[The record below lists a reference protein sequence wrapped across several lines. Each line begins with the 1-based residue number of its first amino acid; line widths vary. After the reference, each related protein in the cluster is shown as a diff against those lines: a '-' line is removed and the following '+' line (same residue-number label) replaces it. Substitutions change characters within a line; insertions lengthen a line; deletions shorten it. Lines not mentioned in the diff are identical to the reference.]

1 MTSQAV
7 FSSSLLTAGSPCPP
21 GLTTWN
27 NSDPGRRFDVYRN
40 NVLVSLIDAMADS
53 CPVVEAL
60 VGTEFFRAMAGV
72 FVRAQPPA
80 SPVMAHYGA
89 GFDTFIRSFPPAAA
103 LPYLA
108 DMARLEL
115 MRAQAFH
122 AADANPLGS
131 ADLAHIY
138 ADSEALPAARI
149 MLHPSVA
156 VMSSSFAIA
165 SLWHAHQAD
174 DVSAALSAIDTM
186 LPESVLISRV
196 GLELAMFQVDAATAN
211 FITALGAGMALAEA
225 VATTQATSPDLDLPA
240 ALSLLLRSE
249 AMTAIH
255 LSRNPSDA

>member
-89 GFDTFIRSFPPAAA
+89 GFDTFIRNFPPAAA

-122 AADANPLGS
+122 TADANPLGS

-149 MLHPSVA
+149 TLHPSVA

-186 LPESVLISRV
+186 QAEAVLISRV
-196 GLELAMFQVDAATAN
+196 GLELAMFQIDAATAN
-211 FITALGAGMALAEA
+211 FITALGTGMTLAEA
-225 VATTQATSPDLDLPA
+225 VAKTQATSPDLDLPA